1 MYEIRMAH
9 PAKNALSNDLMG
21 WLEQELAA
29 AGQEPVLLIGT
40 GDAFCAGLNLVE
52 FAGLEPPAVEAFVRR
67 VDELAMRLY
76 QHPAPVVAAANG
88 HAIAGGC
95 VLLAACDYRVATTNP
110 RTRIGLNEVALG
122 VCFPPKIRR
131 MLELSLPRER
141 LDELLL
147 GAGLYA
153 PEEALRL
160 GLVDELADDPEAAA
174 RERLTKWSAH
184 PASAYARTKGALH
197 DVRLTPE
204 DVRAFEEVELP
215 IWRSEDV
222 RRRVLAALGK

>member
-1 MYEIRMAH
+1 MHEIRMAH
-9 PAKNALSNDLMG
+9 PAKNALGNDLME
-21 WLEQELAA
+21 WLERELAA
-29 AGQEPVLLIGT
+29 AGEEPVLLTGT
-40 GDAFCAGLNLVE
+40 GDAFSAGLNLVE
-52 FAGLEPPAVEAFVRR
+52 FAGLEGDAIDAFVRR

-76 QHPAPVVAAANG
+76 RHPAPVVAAVNG

-95 VLLAACDYRVATTNP
+95 VLLAACDHGVATTNP

-122 VCFPPKIRR
+122 VCFPPMIRR
-131 MLELSLPRER
+131 MLERSLPARH

-160 GLVDELADDPEAAA
+160 GLVDELAEDPEAAA
-174 RERLTKWSAH
+174 RARLERWSAH
-184 PASAYARTKGALH
+184 PAGAYARTKEALH
-197 DVRLTPE
+197 EVELTPE
-204 DVRAFEEVELP
+204 DVRLFEEVELP
-215 IWRSEDV
+215 IWRSEEV